1 MTRYWPRRAAGL
13 PPGQRLMAE
22 MPRFSDQPNQPPPA
36 MAGPPSLDITRE
48 HQPLAKISAADLEA
62 LRPRE
67 HRADFHCV
75 TTWSVTGLTWTGVP
89 LREVLAA
96 AGIAEAPAQYLVAS
110 AGDGYSVSFLWEDA
124 TAPDVLLATHLGGA
138 PLDDRHGAPLR
149 LVTPGQYGY
158 KNVKHLTA
166 IDFRTDPPRL
176 RPKEHRRARVAH
188 EERHPTLPSWLV
200 RLPYRLIIPPIA
212 YMAERALR
220 RHRQSA

>member
-22 MPRFSDQPNQPPPA
+22 MPRFANSPNQPPPA
-36 MAGPPSLDITRE
+36 TAGPPSLDITRE
-48 HQPLAKISAADLEA
+48 RQPLAKVSAADLEA

-67 HRADFHCV
+67 QRADFHCV

-96 AGIAEAPAQYLVAS
+96 AGIAEAPAPYLVAS
-110 AGDGYSVSFLWEDA
+110 AGDGYSISFLSEDA
-124 TAPDVLLATHLGGA
+124 TAPDVLLATHLDGA

-149 LVTPGQYGY
+149 LVTPSQYGY

-166 IDFRTDPPRL
+166 IDFRTEPPRL
-176 RPKEHRRARVAH
+176 RPREHRRARVAH

-200 RLPYRLIIPPIA
+200 RLPYRLIIPPTA
-212 YMAERALR
+212 YLAERSLR
-220 RHRQSA
+220 RHQRSA